1 MFAALALAIAAV
13 LPAVA
18 PIPGGPGIVHAQPA
32 EPPGAA
38 EGNRGP
44 GPAGVPAPSDG
55 GAVSGGA
62 RPAIVEARSGIDEA
76 KLRELVD
83 REVARILTER
93 AAKDAAERATR
104 EAAERDAATSEDTGE
119 VRGASGFMDTRLAFT
134 LTNENILVKPGE
146 TVPSVPGWRFGT
158 PGSLGVLFFD
168 GYDTRYSGFETLS
181 HAVMYREYRS
191 GHLQA
196 EGALVVR
203 IDDLSETGLG
213 LSDDGSYVTVSDWKD
228 PSHKDPTRL
237 SLTAFPVSSDR
248 FRLGYSY
255 RLSWGG
261 SPEYTRSASMI
272 PSSAPSSAAS
282 AAPASVPGIKLQLDT
297 PRTYAFLGAKSATL
311 IDPRTGQAQSALAVL
326 GGAGFDPVPMLR
338 LEANG
343 GYFDR
348 GQNELSGFQG
358 KKVRLFGGSAQ
369 ASIHSGM
376 PLRSSIDYQLYKF
389 HGEAVSDL
397 FAPERYPGG
406 LAWLAQ
412 TEFTVL
418 GQTLADLGAPGRTTT
433 QVGKAGDLNV
443 RVKLDRLRLRLDL
456 SYRDLAFLLHTLP
469 SLPIDQQFPASY
481 TATSDFFGAIG
492 LDRNWDD
499 WLTLG
504 LIAGVDKPAT
514 LTSPGGI
521 PGVAPDMMGPMTA
534 VVRSNNVDT
543 QIIVLSPG
551 ASADRQYA
559 LKATARV
566 DFARIFS
573 MLVELFASYD
583 RSGERVAAP
592 CGSAQPCALSYV
604 PGSAQQ
610 LGLNA
615 TLQARF

>member
-1 MFAALALAIAAV
+1 MG
-13 LPAVA
+13 VA
-18 PIPGGPGIVHAQPA
+18 PRIVHAQPA
-32 EPPGAA
+32 EPPPGP
-38 EGNRGP
+38 EGNRG
-44 GPAGVPAPSDG
+44 AGA
-55 GAVSGGA
+55 GA
-62 RPAIVEARSGIDEA
+62 GIDEA

-93 AAKDAAERATR
+93 AAKDAAERAAR
-104 EAAERDAATSEDTGE
+104 EAAERDAAAGDDTGE

-134 LTNENILVKPGE
+134 LTNENMLVRPGE

-158 PGSLGVLFFD
+158 PSSLGVLFFD

-196 EGALVVR
+196 EGALVLR
-203 IDDLSETGLG
+203 IDDLSEARLG
-213 LSDDGSYVTVSDWKD
+213 LSDDGSYITVSDWKD
-228 PSHKDPTRL
+228 PSHKDPTRI

-261 SPEYTRSASMI
+261 SPEYTASQ
-272 PSSAPSSAAS
+272 S
-282 AAPASVPGIKLQLDT
+282 SVPGIKLQLDT
-297 PRTYAFLGAKSATL
+297 QRTYSFVGAKSATL
-311 IDPRTGQAQSALAVL
+311 IDPETGQARSALAVL
-326 GGAGFDPVPMLR
+326 GGAGIDPVPMLR

-348 GQNELSGFQG
+348 GNNPLPGAERN
-358 KKVRLFGGSAQ
+358 KVRLFGGSVQ
-369 ASIHSGM
+369 ASIHRGM
-376 PLRSSIDYQLYKF
+376 PLRSSLDYQLYKF
-389 HGEAVSDL
+389 HGEAISDL

-418 GQTLADLGAPGRTTT
+418 GQTLADPAALGRTAT
-433 QVGKAGDLNV
+433 QVGKAGDLNI

-469 SLPIDQQFPASY
+469 SLPFDEQFPAGY
-481 TATSDFFGAIG
+481 TATADYFGAIG

-504 LIAGVDKPAT
+504 LVAGVEKPAT
-514 LTSPGGI
+514 LTSPQGI
-521 PGVAPDMMGPMTA
+521 PGIAPDGMGPMTA

-543 QIIVLSPG
+543 RITVLSPG
-551 ASADRQYA
+551 ASAARQVA
-559 LKATARV
+559 AKATAKV

-573 MLVELFASYD
+573 ILVELFYSHD
-583 RSGERVAAP
+583 GTGPVAAP
-592 CGSAQPCALSYV
+592 CVQPCVLSYV
-604 PGSAQQ
+604 AGSTHQ